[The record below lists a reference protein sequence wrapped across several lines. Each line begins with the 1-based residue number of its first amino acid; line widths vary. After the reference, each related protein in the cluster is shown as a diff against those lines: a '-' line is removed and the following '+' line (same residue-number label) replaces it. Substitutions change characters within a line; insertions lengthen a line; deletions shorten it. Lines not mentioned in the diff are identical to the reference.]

1 MSTTR
6 PLTPRPRTPRSN
18 TSGAIS
24 RLTAATS
31 LAVALAVGAVSG
43 CATAPASRPAKPVV
57 LTASQVAALRAYG
70 RGDSA
75 FGLEVLSALCR
86 ERPGSNEVI
95 SPVSLATGLGMT
107 YLGARGST
115 AAAMARVLHLPA
127 AGQDLTAGLHARW
140 ALLRS
145 LDRPGVVFAASNRI
159 WADPSLPTRP
169 SFAAALR
176 AGYQAGL
183 TRVPLL
189 SQPDQ
194 ARRTINAAVAAQTR
208 GHIDDLLPPGSLG
221 QVGWVLTDAL
231 YLDARWAQPFNRAMS
246 GPGSFATTS
255 GQVTA
260 HYMNGGSFPVAK
272 ADGWTA
278 AALPYRGG
286 RLRMLALLPPTAA
299 PTSTA
304 GHGCPLP
311 GLATLGALTAGLSA
325 RASHMAISLPR
336 VKLATSASLRPVL
349 SALGMGIAF
358 SQQADFSGLS
368 PKACCIG
375 FVRHAATLDVAEKGT
390 VASAAT
396 AVGIAPSAEEI
407 RLAFDR
413 PYLLVLTDSL
423 TGEPLML
430 AWVADPAVS

>member
-1 MSTTR
+1 MSTQR
-6 PLTPRPRTPRSN
+6 PVDRRPITPRTI
-18 TSGAIS
+18 T
-24 RLTAATS
+24 RLTAVTA
-31 LAVALAVGAVSG
+31 AAAALSAGFLSG
-43 CATAPASRPAKPVV
+43 CATAPTARPVHIKPVV
-57 LTASQVAALRAYG
+57 LTASQVTALRAYG
-70 RGDSA
+70 RGDTA
-75 FGLEVLSALCR
+75 FGLDVLSALCR

-95 SPVSLATGLGMT
+95 SPVSLATGLGMA

-127 AGQDLTAGLHARW
+127 AGQGLAAGLAARW

-189 SQPDQ
+189 RQPDQ

-208 GHIDDLLPPGSLG
+208 GHIRDLLPPGSLG

-231 YLDARWAQPFNRAMS
+231 YLDARWVHPFNRAMS
-246 GPGSFATTS
+246 GPGSFAMTS
-255 GQVTA
+255 GTVTA

-286 RLRMLALLPPTAA
+286 RLRMLALLPPVTVPPPSA
-299 PTSTA
+299 A

-311 GLATLGALTAGLSA
+311 GVATLGALTAGLSA
-325 RASHMAISLPR
+325 RAPRMAISLPR
-336 VKLATSASLRPVL
+336 VKLATSASLQSVL

-358 SQQADFSGLS
+358 SRRADFSGLS

-396 AVGIAPSAEEI
+396 AVGIEPSAEQI
-407 RLAFDR
+407 KLAFDR

-430 AWVADPAVS
+430 AWVANPAAS